1 MSPRFH
7 LFVSGVYQRNEGE
20 GCVKDILALPQGL
33 KDSP

>member
-7 LFVSGVYQRNEGE
+7 LFVSGTYQRNEGE
-20 GCVKDILALPQGL
+20 GCVQDILALPQGL